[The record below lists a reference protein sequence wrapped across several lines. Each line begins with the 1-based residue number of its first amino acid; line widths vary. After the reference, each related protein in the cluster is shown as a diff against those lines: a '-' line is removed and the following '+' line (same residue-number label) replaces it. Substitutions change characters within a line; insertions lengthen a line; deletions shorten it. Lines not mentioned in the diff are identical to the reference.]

1 MKRTLTALYRTRAE
15 AQKVSDALKGANLG
29 ADVQIVDQ
37 TAANAHPEHRDFVAW
52 LGGLFDGHDDKHAY
66 EEGLRRGHFLLTAK
80 LDDLKE
86 TRAAEILYAAGPL
99 DLEDAQRTWRAE
111 GWEGPYAAAYAPS
124 PTGADAQTSII
135 IGHSVRSYSLE
146 DTPSAWPFPTSAPR
160 P

>member
-15 AQKVSDALKGANLG
+15 AQNVSDALKNANLG

-37 TAANAHPEHRDFVAW
+37 TAADAHPEHRDFVAW
-52 LGGLFDGHDDKHAY
+52 LGGLFDGHEDKHAY

-80 LDDLKE
+80 LDELKE

-99 DLEDAQRTWRAE
+99 DLQDAQRAWRAE
-111 GWEGPYAAAYAPS
+111 GWEGPYAGAYEPAS
-124 PTGADAQTSII
+124 PGADAQPSII

-146 DTPSAWPFPTSAPR
+146 ATPAAWPFPTPEPR